1 MNAGTPQPGEP
12 TDEAQ
17 LQAKLE
23 RLASTYFEKFST
35 PVFRMQELIGFHKNH
50 WLLSDDFKMAYDQ
63 PVGLIKG
70 KAPLS
75 FIDSPPHNVCDLFS
89 HLTNPCQWL
98 QVRTHLIKPVICQA
112 SLHELCKSIPQ
123 LTNSRQWLQVWTR
136 LTPTA
141 VFWWCRRTQS

>member
-1 MNAGTPQPGEP
+1 MATMNAGTPQPGEP

-70 KAPLS
+70 KAPDN
-75 FIDSPPHNVCDLFS
+75 FIISPPLNMCNLFS
-89 HLTNPCQWL
+89 HLTNPCQ
-98 QVRTHLIKPVICQA
+98 
-112 SLHELCKSIPQ
+112 
-123 LTNSRQWLQVWTR
+123 
-136 LTPTA
+136 
-141 VFWWCRRTQS
+141 